1 MLSLTRI
8 HLRVHDPEEAAH
20 WYEEMLGARI
30 LERYETSAGGP
41 SVAIDIGGTRINIM
55 GNPPGE
61 QLPPAFAGPQM
72 GLEHFGLRTDDL
84 NGLVARLQ
92 ERGVEV
98 LEAIRQGRNGVLCYI
113 KGPDNVRIELQQYDR
128 EP

>member
-1 MLSLTRI
+1 M
-8 HLRVHDPEEAAH
+8 
-20 WYEEMLGARI
+20 
-30 LERYETSAGGP
+30 TSAGP
-41 SVAIDIGGTRINIM
+41 VSTSWATLRVSNYLR
-55 GNPPGE
+55 P
-61 QLPPAFAGPQM
+61 LAGPQM